1 MTPNIKGTDSSV
13 FSVYSKK
20 HTFYHIWIFNFPDVV
35 HSTIKQPTYIAC
47 IQIEDS
53 LYPMGKRNL

>member
-47 IQIEDS
+47 IQI
-53 LYPMGKRNL
+53 